1 MASLWL
7 RITEKRDNPPVVRR
21 LDLASLPVE
30 GRLPVLIVLE
40 RLDDFVVRKTAK
52 EKTIAL
58 SDFTIYYRFG
68 IHRRGG
74 IALLFR
80 DEEGRGT
87 GCIGSSFNA
96 SACSFRKAVLS
107 FEACFT
113 IGATRGREESQ
124 NDEMMKGLLSL
135 LKCL

>member
-80 DEEGRGT
+80 DVEGGR
-87 GCIGSSFNA
+87 
-96 SACSFRKAVLS
+96 
-107 FEACFT
+107 
-113 IGATRGREESQ
+113 TRNGLRWFFLQRFHLFILQ
-124 NDEMMKGLLSL
+124 NRTVI
-135 LKCL
+135 

>member
-80 DEEGRGT
+80 DEEGGRTRNGLHWFFLQRFCLFISQSRTVIRSVLPNWGNKGT
-87 GCIGSSFNA
+87 RRIA
-96 SACSFRKAVLS
+96 ER
-107 FEACFT
+107 
-113 IGATRGREESQ
+113 
-124 NDEMMKGLLSL
+124 
-135 LKCL
+135 